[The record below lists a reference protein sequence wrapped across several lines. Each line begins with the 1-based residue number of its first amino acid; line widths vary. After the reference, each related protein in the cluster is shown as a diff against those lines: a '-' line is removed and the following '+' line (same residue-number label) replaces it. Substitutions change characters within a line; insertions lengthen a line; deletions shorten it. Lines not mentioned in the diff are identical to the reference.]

1 MITGKDSWKKGA
13 AIVGLVALAI
23 GVTIG
28 GVTNRTISI
37 ICSLLLAGV
46 LGVAAYKLNQRWKDK
61 GTN

>member
-13 AIVGLVALAI
+13 AIFGLVALAI

-37 ICSLLLAGV
+37 ICSLLLAGM
-46 LGVAAYKLNQRWKDK
+46 LGGAAYKLYQRWKDK